1 MLVHIRYITNIKN
14 AVVAKMEHLTDLKIF
29 TFFTSK
35 TCFHFLMFMKHA
47 DVLFLS
53 TFNFNIWYV
62 YLLQQLQQHIS
73 LAQCQY
79 IFRELQLMLSNA
91 SCNSSQRLS
100 FECTIDLAGLFSN
113 SPQICSMGL
122 RSGHP
127 ITSQCSSRF
136 LPSQV
141 VLAIV
146 RFTGIQQIQLKPLKI
161 CQEF

>member
-1 MLVHIRYITNIKN
+1 
-14 AVVAKMEHLTDLKIF
+14 MEHLTDLKIF
-29 TFFTSK
+29 TFFYLQNMLSFPNVHETRRWLRWAQQIWSV
-35 TCFHFLMFMKHA
+35 
-47 DVLFLS
+47 VLFLS

-100 FECTIDLAGLFSN
+100 FECAIDLAGLFSN

-122 RSGHP
+122 RTPHHFSM
-127 ITSQCSSRF
+127 F
-136 LPSQV
+136 
-141 VLAIV
+141 
-146 RFTGIQQIQLKPLKI
+146 QQIPSI
-161 CQEF
+161 AGSSGNSSFYGYSTNSTETS